1 MRISKRQLRVD
12 IAKDAIK
19 QINAGR
25 YLAETGTYAE
35 LNNVPFEDST
45 PQTSV
50 QTLINKDNI
59 ECKVCALG
67 ACFMSLVNL
76 KNKVNLREFNNY
88 HGMSSHYIK
97 QHKVYNKLA
106 SIFPPS
112 MMTKIE
118 SAFECSVMKN
128 TKDKTKYKVIYK
140 VIKTKVTEHLY
151 NDNYVYTVKCYPA
164 IEKYVRWGLQDRLE
178 DDEDYGYDFFKPDY
192 NNEAN
197 VKNIVPLPP
206 NMKTNLYE
214 YLNEILFNH
223 VSDADVIS
231 KYAVDLGC
239 QKEKLKECFIPAPVQ
254 TSSTERGV
262 KAFNETIDFFN
273 IITSG
278 NGSNLLPENC
288 H

>member
-1 MRISKRQLRVD
+1 MATINYTTLQLPKILWDYSELVQSTPHFDVRRYKHKKGIIFRIPKGAEVGQTHHAFMEHEINLSNTLR
-12 IAKDAIK
+12 
-19 QINAGR
+19 
-25 YLAETGTYAE
+25 TGT
-35 LNNVPFEDST
+35 LTMKVQITFVPCHMGVFSGFETLKGSY
-45 PQTSV
+45 QT
-50 QTLINKDNI
+50 D
-59 ECKVCALG
+59 
-67 ACFMSLVNL
+67 
-76 KNKVNLREFNNY
+76 
-88 HGMSSHYIK
+88 
-97 QHKVYNKLA
+97 
-106 SIFPPS
+106 
-112 MMTKIE
+112 
-118 SAFECSVMKN
+118 
-128 TKDKTKYKVIYK
+128 
-140 VIKTKVTEHLY
+140 
-151 NDNYVYTVKCYPA
+151 
-164 IEKYVRWGLQDRLE
+164 W